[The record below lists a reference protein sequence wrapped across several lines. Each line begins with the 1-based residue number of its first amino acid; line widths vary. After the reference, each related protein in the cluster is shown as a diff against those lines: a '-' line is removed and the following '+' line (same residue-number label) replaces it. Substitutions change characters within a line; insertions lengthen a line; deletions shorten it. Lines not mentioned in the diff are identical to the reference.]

1 MFERTHLQRLISRI
15 EEPRK
20 FIQVLLGPR
29 QVGKTTL
36 ATQLTEKIN
45 FSFHFISADS
55 VAASGSAWIEQ
66 QWEIARTKMDQ
77 ENASSF
83 LLIIDEIQK
92 VDNWSEIIKLL
103 WDTDTRKKRNL
114 KVILLGSSRLLL
126 QKGLTESL
134 AGRFEVTFV
143 GHWSFSEMQQAFGW
157 NTKQFVWFGGYPG
170 SALLIQDEKR
180 WKEYITNSL
189 IETSIS
195 KDILML
201 TRIDKPALMRRL
213 FELGCSYSGQLLSY
227 TKIMGQLVDAG
238 NTTTLSHYLQLLD
251 TAGLLTGLEKYTKD
265 IIRKRASSPK
275 FQVYNTALISAQRQE
290 FIDEI
295 LLNPEEWGRL
305 VESAVGAH
313 LINYSHTENFKVYYW
328 REGNDEI
335 DFVIEKKG
343 KAIGIE
349 VKSGA
354 GKPTSSVAS
363 FQKKMRPEKILLV
376 GDAGLPVDDFLQIN
390 PSQLF

>member
-1 MFERTHLQRLISRI
+1 M
-15 EEPRK
+15 
-20 FIQVLLGPR
+20 
-29 QVGKTTL
+29 
-36 ATQLTEKIN
+36 
-45 FSFHFISADS
+45 
-55 VAASGSAWIEQ
+55 
-66 QWEIARTKMDQ
+66 
-77 ENASSF
+77 
-83 LLIIDEIQK
+83 
-92 VDNWSEIIKLL
+92 
-103 WDTDTRKKRNL
+103 
-114 KVILLGSSRLLL
+114 
-126 QKGLTESL
+126 
-134 AGRFEVTFV
+134 
-143 GHWSFSEMQQAFGW
+143 
-157 NTKQFVWFGGYPG
+157 
-170 SALLIQDEKR
+170 
-180 WKEYITNSL
+180 
-189 IETSIS
+189 
-195 KDILML
+195 
-201 TRIDKPALMRRL
+201 
-213 FELGCSYSGQLLSY
+213 
-227 TKIMGQLVDAG
+227 
-238 NTTTLSHYLQLLD
+238 LD

-390 PSQLF
+390 PGQLF